1 MKFNLIISDPPWKF
15 GDRLDKMKAT
25 RKRGAHA
32 HYSEMTAAEIA
43 LIDVPAVVEDDALLV
58 LWTPGTHLFEAKKV
72 IDSWGFTYKQNAVW
86 TKVLPEAEKRL
97 REDEEKKLGGVL
109 KMGMGRLFR
118 QCHETVLLATKG
130 NVYPLLKNKGQ
141 RSVMFAENK
150 GHSSKPEC
158 LQDSLEKMFP
168 EARKLEMF
176 ARRRREG
183 WTCIGDEMDG
193 LEINRAIKILSETVD
208 VPSFTT
214 SAPEKENGIYIVDSG
229 PWTRSTDG
237 DLVLKIAAQKV
248 LRAPQE
254 DGIILL

>member
-1 MKFNLIISDPPWKF
+1 MKFNLIVSDPPWAF
-15 GDRLDKMKAT
+15 GDKLDKMKAT

-43 LIDVPAVVEDDALLV
+43 LIDVPAVCEDDALLA
-58 LWTPGTHLFEAKKV
+58 LWVPGTHLFEAKKV
-72 IDSWGFTYKQNAVW
+72 IDSWGFTYKQNGTWV
-86 TKVLPEAEKRL
+86 KVLSEAEERIRKDLGKRL
-97 REDEEKKLGGVL
+97 RDAL

-130 NVYPLLKNKGQ
+130 NVYPLLKDKGQ

-150 GHSSKPEC
+150 GHSSKPEA

-183 WTCIGDEMDG
+183 WTCVGNEIDG
-193 LEINRAIKILSETVD
+193 LDINDAIKILSDDPGLIKVTTKSKSVVSLD
-208 VPSFTT
+208 SVFADPSQH
-214 SAPEKENGIYIVDSG
+214 
-229 PWTRSTDG
+229 
-237 DLVLKIAAQKV
+237 AAAKM
-248 LRAPQE
+248 LRAPRE
-254 DGIILL
+254 DGILTL